1 MRDLFIVILKILK
14 GYMWLVT
21 FVYGY
26 PQQPFKKQP
35 WKDSYFLNNNS
46 IDIWLI
52 IGDYK
57 ELTGS
62 WGKELNNKVT
72 LRNMTNLTMLYITN
86 LNKYWMKMV
95 LWI

>member
-26 PQQPFKKQP
+26 PQQPLKKQP

-62 WGKELNNKVT
+62 
-72 LRNMTNLTMLYITN
+72 
-86 LNKYWMKMV
+86 
-95 LWI
+95 